1 MRVRIEKQNDR
12 LELPD
17 DFAQLEKIEKDGTL
31 VYRFKYQ
38 AKIGKILGR
47 SKSRQA
53 IKVKIRV
60 LKNTSI
66 EKRVRIFDKGFDPE
80 DIIRRLRFKSSLQRQ
95 LMRRRKKLRLKEKL
109 SDISK
114 RIPNSETRK
123 ISDLRKSRKERLANR
138 RRNNRKSQRND
149 TKRLLK
155 LTKRFEHKVKSVQSL
170 KAGDKLAPILDANLN
185 KEIVEQETQATT
197 RLIRRE
203 SMRLLYLDKGDPGE
217 WSGRRTR
224 TIVPA
229 RKQHRGINSKSSFF
243 LRKNA
248 DPRIRRKMDTL
259 VKSYLTKTK
268 VAHHEELIGAKFV
281 NVMQKIEDDIARIE
295 ETIKFE
301 PGIIDAD
308 TFVVQFDLV
317 NSKGLLVQRERRV
330 VKHAR
335 NVALLQRPVMPPTIS
350 VAPFGKKGRSLIT
363 LKQMDENATKIAVYK
378 KEANASRFNLNDE
391 FEQIEIVDATK
402 DDPQVY
408 VEDFVISNNPTIY
421 RAVPIGVNGELG
433 AEFNSFVTRN
443 ERITVPG
450 TVENYLRRPC
460 FLSLYNEIDGRTN
473 TLFIDNI
480 PNEPISLEVY
490 RRDKGIREDWQL
502 VSDPIYLEANAD
514 RPIEVDDDGLKLNR
528 IYEYK
533 VMMLF
538 ADGAKVDAGNTL
550 LVKFTPL
557 ESNVVNMSIENLSWD
572 QDDDIVDV
580 TFDINKSA
588 INKDLDSVKQA
599 LQTQGIS
606 EYDDDVKEKKENL
619 QDLFFIRVLR
629 TNLSSG
635 EVEDFGIVE
644 SESFSDRDLGPI
656 KNVSEL
662 EVGSSYKYAVIAYA
676 RAAETMIPDYSRTA
690 NSGSTDQY
698 TLKPGKY
705 LHPITL
711 SEEGS
716 IVTNSSLKRN
726 HSSSAFT
733 QGKVVDIQYV
743 DVDLASF
750 LPKIQEAKASVV
762 NSKRTLLQWK
772 VKGNPSLIDHFIVV
786 LEINAMRTVV
796 GKSHAVGGDN
806 TFEFVDVLDN
816 GEHGSLEYILIP
828 VYYDYSRGAELRL
841 DAIFI

>member
-1 MRVRIEKQNDR
+1 MRIRIEKQNDR

-17 DFAQLEKIEKDGTL
+17 DFAQLEKIEKDGTF
-31 VYRFKYQ
+31 VYRFKYE
-38 AKIGKILGR
+38 AKIGRILGR
-47 SKSRQA
+47 SKSRQS
-53 IKVKIRV
+53 IRVNIRV

-66 EKRVRIFDKGFDPE
+66 EKRVRIFDKGFKPE
-80 DIIRRLRFKSSLQRQ
+80 DIVKRLRFKMSLQRQ
-95 LMRRRKKLRLKEKL
+95 LMRRRKKLRLKEKR

-114 RIPNSETRK
+114 RIPNSETYR
-123 ISDLRKSRKERLANR
+123 ISGLRKGQKERLANR
-138 RRNNRKSQRND
+138 RRNSQKSHRKD
-149 TKRLLK
+149 TKRIMSF
-155 LTKRFEHKVKSVQSL
+155 TKRFEHKVKSIQSL

-185 KEIVEQETQATT
+185 KEISEQETQATT

-203 SMRLLYLDKGDPGE
+203 SMRLLYLSKGDPGE
-217 WSGRRTR
+217 WSGRKTR
-224 TIVPA
+224 TIAPA
-229 RKQHRGINSKSSFF
+229 RKQHRGISSKPSFF
-243 LRKNA
+243 LKNNS
-248 DPRIRRKMDTL
+248 DPLLRRKMDTL

-281 NVMQKIEDDIARIE
+281 NVMQKIEDDVVRIE
-295 ETIKFE
+295 EIIKFE

-317 NSKGLLVQRERRV
+317 NNKGLLIQRESRV
-330 VKHAR
+330 VRHAK
-335 NVALLQRPVMPPTIS
+335 NVALLQRPVVPPKIS

-363 LKQMDENATKIAVYK
+363 LKQLDDNATKIAVYK
-378 KEANASRFNLNDE
+378 KEANASRFNLNNE

-402 DDPQVY
+402 NDPEVY
-408 VEDFVISNNPTIY
+408 VEDFVFSNNPIIY
-421 RAVPIGVNGELG
+421 RAVPIGVNGDLG
-433 AEFNSFVTRN
+433 AEFNSFVVKN
-443 ERITVPG
+443 ERIATG
-450 TVENYLRRPC
+450 AKENYLRRPC

-490 RRDKGIREDWQL
+490 RRDVELKENWRL
-502 VSDPIYLEANAD
+502 VNEPIYLETNAD
-514 RPIEVDDDGLKLNR
+514 RPLEIDDDGLKINR

-538 ADGAKVDAGNTL
+538 ADGAKVDAGNRL
-550 LVKFTPL
+550 LIKFTPI
-557 ESNVVNMSIENLSWD
+557 ESNVVNLKIENLAWN
-572 QDDDIVDV
+572 QDDDVVDV

-599 LQTQGIS
+599 LRSQEID
-606 EYDDDVKEKKENL
+606 EYDEDIKDKKENL

-644 SESFSDRDLGPI
+644 AESFSDRDLGPI

-662 EVGSSYKYAVIAYA
+662 EVGNSYKYAVIAYA
-676 RAAETMIPDYSRTA
+676 RAAETLIPDYTRA
-690 NSGSTDQY
+690 VNSGSINQY

-711 SEEGS
+711 GEAGS

-726 HSSSAFT
+726 HASSAFT

-743 DVDLASF
+743 DVDLANF
-750 LPKIQEAKASVV
+750 LPKIQEAKAAVV
-762 NSKRTLLQWK
+762 NSKRTLLQWR
-772 VKGNPSLIDHFIVV
+772 VKGDPSLIDHFIVV
-786 LEINAMRTVV
+786 LEINAMRTIV

-806 TFEFVDVLDN
+806 TFEFVDILDN
-816 GEHGSLEYILIP
+816 GEHGALEYILIP